1 MSKWQ
6 RHYVFFCED
15 GYSMLSDETLLEEV
29 KDFFIAYPEVE
40 ESFIEW
46 CATRYANRKMD
57 EFDEYQLTKNDY

>member
-29 KDFFIAYPEVE
+29 KDFFIANPEVE

-46 CATRYANRKMD
+46 CAIRYSNRKMD
-57 EFDEYQLTKNDY
+57 DFDEYQLTKNDY